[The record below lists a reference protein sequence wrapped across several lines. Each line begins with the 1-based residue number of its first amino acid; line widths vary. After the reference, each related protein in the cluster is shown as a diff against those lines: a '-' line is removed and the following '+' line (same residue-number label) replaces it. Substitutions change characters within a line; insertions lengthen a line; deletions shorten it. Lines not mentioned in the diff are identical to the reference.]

1 MRRGVSKQLILTISA
16 LLLLLVAAFA
26 WFFIPP
32 DPNAGT
38 HVQSGGELNVSL
50 QLYHVTTEDGV
61 EVETEIKRIEVANSV
76 PGTADRY
83 RIRITNLSL
92 KERYLLSFR
101 FSGFAGDD
109 LTLCRSLELRN
120 ASILHG
126 GAEAGAGETFFTGTL
141 TELNGGDIA
150 VDSVVLFA
158 KDVLVGSG
166 ETVSL
171 TFDLK
176 FSETA
181 NNNEQLKALTI
192 NDIQYFGE

>member
-1 MRRGVSKQLILTISA
+1 MVFCVQWMILAVSY
-16 LLLLLVAAFA
+16 
-26 WFFIPP
+26 
-32 DPNAGT
+32 T
-38 HVQSGGELNVSL
+38 HLDV
-50 QLYHVTTEDGV
+50 Y
-61 EVETEIKRIEVANSV
+61 KRQ
-76 PGTADRY
+76 
-83 RIRITNLSL
+83 
-92 KERYLLSFR
+92 
-101 FSGFAGDD
+101 
-109 LTLCRSLELRN
+109 TLCRSLELRN
-120 ASILHG
+120 SSILHG
-126 GAEAGAGETFFTGTL
+126 EAEAGAGETFFTGTL

-181 NNNEQLKALTI
+181 NNNAQLKALTI